1 MNESFVLFLFFLTSK
16 IACYSGSVVGR
27 MVSEPSNYFFRSSA
41 PPHAHCATDQLLGVF
56 ALPFELKAHAGLFN
70 RVSYNFTNDNYGNG
84 TNALTRGPLWTSW
97 DFFDAS
103 NIYEVQSGAKANI

>member
-1 MNESFVLFLFFLTSK
+1 MFWFSGPK
-16 IACYSGSVVGR
+16 ACRILAPRPGTEP
-27 MVSEPSNYFFRSSA
+27 EPSASESEVLITR
-41 PPHAHCATDQLLGVF
+41 PPG
-56 ALPFELKAHAGLFN
+56 KSHAGLFN